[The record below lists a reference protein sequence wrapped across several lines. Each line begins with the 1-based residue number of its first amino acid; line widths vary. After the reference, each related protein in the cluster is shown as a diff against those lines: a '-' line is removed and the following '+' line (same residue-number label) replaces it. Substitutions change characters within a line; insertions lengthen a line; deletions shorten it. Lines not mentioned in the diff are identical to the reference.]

1 MRRICDKYGLL
12 LHADASYGSGLVM
25 SSVYKDRMG
34 DLSLCDSVTVDF
46 HKMFLLPIS
55 CSVVLFREKSMQE
68 CFELHADYLNREED
82 EEEGYINLVD
92 KSLQTTRRF
101 DALKVFMAFRTRGRD
116 GFAKIID
123 TAVENA
129 DYFYSRL
136 IDDPV
141 FIAPVK
147 PEISSVVFAVV
158 DGDEA
163 NKNIRKRLMDE
174 GTVIGQTSKDGKVM
188 LKFTLL
194 NPALTHDHIDAVI
207 KRIKELR
214 K

>member
-1 MRRICDKYGLL
+1 
-12 LHADASYGSGLVM
+12 
-25 SSVYKDRMG
+25 
-34 DLSLCDSVTVDF
+34 
-46 HKMFLLPIS
+46 
-55 CSVVLFREKSMQE
+55 SVVLFREKSMQE

-101 DALKVFMAFRTRGRD
+101 DALKVFMAFRTRGKD

-129 DYFYSRL
+129 DYFYSCL
-136 IDDPV
+136 IKDPV